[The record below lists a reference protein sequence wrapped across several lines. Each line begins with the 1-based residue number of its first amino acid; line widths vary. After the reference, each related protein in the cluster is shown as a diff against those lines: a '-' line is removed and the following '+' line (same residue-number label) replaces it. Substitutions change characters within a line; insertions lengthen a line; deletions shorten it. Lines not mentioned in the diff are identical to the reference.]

1 MNREPSTPNKAA
13 RIVAGVVA
21 LGTIGL
27 ITSNVMKS
35 DASNTNCDF
44 EGCPPATDVTGST
57 IHSTLPE
64 KEATT
69 VAPTTTVVETSLPA
83 TTAVVES
90 SVPATTTTVAETT
103 TTKAPTTTVVESSV
117 PASSTTTTVAETP
130 TIPASTTTVPATV
143 PVPVTAP
150 GHTA

>member
-13 RIVAGVVA
+13 RIVAGIVA

-27 ITSNVMKS
+27 LSEVMS
-35 DASNTNCDF
+35 SSASNTNCDF
-44 EGCPPATDVTGST
+44 EGCPPVTNETGST
-57 IHSTLPE
+57 VTATLPD

-69 VAPTTTVVETSLPA
+69 V
-83 TTAVVES
+83 
-90 SVPATTTTVAETT
+90 
-103 TTKAPTTTVVESSV
+103 APTTTVVESSV